1 MLLGFKTQLKLN
13 NRQKTLLAKHAG
25 TARDAYNWALALTK
39 DILDH
44 NKNNPDN
51 KIKFPTAIEL
61 HKWLVAIRKVDKPW
75 YYEVSKCAPQY
86 ALRQLR
92 EAWDRCFK
100 KISGVPNFKKKG
112 RQDSFTLDG
121 SIKLLGSNRIKVPI
135 IGGLKTYER
144 LPQLEVIKSVTISR
158 QADRWFISFK
168 VETEELI
175 NNNTS
180 IVGVDLGVKSLA
192 TLSIGETI
200 DGAKSYRQAEKRLAK
215 LQREV
220 SRKVKGSKNRAKS
233 VIKLAKAH
241 ARVTN
246 IRQDTLHKLTS
257 YLSKNHAVVG
267 IENLNVSGMLANRRL
282 AKAVADMGFSEF
294 RRQLEYKC
302 ELYGSRLVVIDR
314 WFASSKTCSNC
325 GQIKESLSLAERTY
339 CCSFCNF
346 IIDRDLNAAIN
357 IERYAA
363 SSVVSAY

>member
-1 MLLGFKTQLKLN
+1 MLLGFKTQLKL
-13 NRQKTLLAKHAG
+13 
-25 TARDAYNWALALTK
+25 
-39 DILDH
+39 
-44 NKNNPDN
+44 

-61 HKWLVAIRKVDKPW
+61 HKWLVAIRK
-75 YYEVSKCAPQY
+75 
-86 ALRQLR
+86 
-92 EAWDRCFK
+92 
-100 KISGVPNFKKKG
+100 
-112 RQDSFTLDG
+112 
-121 SIKLLGSNRIKVPI
+121 
-135 IGGLKTYER
+135 LKTYER
-144 LPQLEVIKSVTISR
+144 LSQLEVIKSVTISR

-175 NNNTS
+175 NNNS

-192 TLSIGETI
+192 TLSTGETI